1 MTAAPNAL
9 AGLRILLVD
18 DNQDALESLGKLLE
32 MNGAEVRYARTS
44 EQARAHLRAFRA
56 DLVISDLA
64 MPGEDGFDLI
74 MSIRRLSTEEGGG
87 TPAIAFSANAD
98 VLTRERALQSGFQ
111 EFVSKLDLS
120 RLLSA
125 AASLAARGRG

>member
-1 MTAAPNAL
+1 
-9 AGLRILLVD
+9 
-18 DNQDALESLGKLLE
+18 
-32 MNGAEVRYARTS
+32 
-44 EQARAHLRAFRA
+44 
-56 DLVISDLA
+56 